1 MELTRVV
8 VRTVDRRGKSL
19 MPLSRIA
26 IEESRRE
33 REERRDAT
41 EAEREAA
48 DEVDIVVVVLL
59 KVDCIRR
66 AVDERRAGIREVL
79 FTRHVM
85 RRGAFV
91 R

>member
-1 MELTRVV
+1 MGLTRVV

-33 REERRDAT
+33 REERREAT

-48 DEVDIVVVVLL
+48 DEEVDIVLV
-59 KVDCIRR
+59 I
-66 AVDERRAGIREVL
+66 
-79 FTRHVM
+79 
-85 RRGAFV
+85 FV
-91 R
+91 EG

>member
-8 VRTVDRRGKSL
+8 VKTVDRRGKSL

-33 REERRDAT
+33 REERREAT

-48 DEVDIVVVVLL
+48 DEVDIIGVGVV
-59 KVDCIRR
+59 
-66 AVDERRAGIREVL
+66 G
-79 FTRHVM
+79 
-85 RRGAFV
+85 G
-91 R
+91 